1 MENDGSRINLAKG
14 IWCSLSDG
22 PGKRVVLW
30 VQGCPRRCQD
40 CGNPQMQ
47 RTDVIRL
54 TPKVENVFEAIKLAK
69 QLYNIEGVTFSGGEP
84 FLQSL
89 ALSNLASLCKGV
101 DLSIVVFTGYLK
113 EELGSVENSELLLDK
128 IDLLID
134 GPYQKENPETERNWV
149 GSTNQKFYYLTN
161 RYSPEVE
168 KHLVRGKRAGSE
180 NPLFLSDAFSVNS
193 AGEIISIDK
202 TFRSYKKQ

>member
-30 VQGCPRRCQD
+30 VQGCPRKCLD

-54 TPKVENVFEAIKLAK
+54 TPKVESVFEAIRLAK
-69 QLYNIEGVTFSGGEP
+69 HLYDIEGVTFSGGEP

-89 ALSNLASLCKGV
+89 SLSNLASMCKGI

-113 EELGSVENSELLLDK
+113 EELGLVANSEILLDK

-149 GSTNQKFYYLTN
+149 GSTNQKFYYITG
-161 RYSPEVE
+161 RYSPEIE
-168 KHLVRGKRAGSE
+168 KQLIKGKRIGSE
-180 NPLFLSDAFSVNS
+180 KPIFLSDAFSVNNS
-193 AGEIISIDK
+193 GEIISIDK
-202 TFRSYKKQ
+202 NFRSYKKQ